1 MTMLKNNN
9 NTDNNSFQL
18 SSIKET
24 QIFAHK
30 TIIKFVFHISARQMD
45 NRPIHPSSAACSV
58 VENNKSLENSAR
70 ERSNWIHGL
79 LVRFVDISIK

>member
-45 NRPIHPSSAACSV
+45 NRPSIHPVQLA
-58 VENNKSLENSAR
+58 
-70 ERSNWIHGL
+70 L
-79 LVRFVDISIK
+79 LLRIINR